1 MYAYTEVMLKIEG
14 MVESIIYENHENGY
28 TVCDISS
35 GGQLITLT
43 GYMPDLSEGESVIV
57 HGEWVTHVE
66 YGDQFK
72 VDYYERRLPSTEEE
86 IEKYLASG
94 LLPGIGKATAR
105 RIVELFGAEALD
117 VIEHEPD
124 RLLVIS
130 GLNKKKVDAIYKKYI
145 ELIGVRE
152 VVIFFQKF
160 GISPSAA
167 VKAFKQFGTSTVKLV
182 KENPYILADSVDGIT
197 FKTADSIAEEIGI
210 DKNSFSRVSS
220 GIKFLMQQIGYLNGH
235 TFLPRQTVAAQAV
248 QFLEIERG
256 TAEEAIAEM
265 LLSEELVLVNM
276 GEYDALYLKLF
287 YDAEKRVA
295 ERLLEMSQMVY
306 DINIKETDALIEEVE
321 AEIGIQLAEAQLD
334 AVRCVFENSAMV
346 ITGGP
351 GTGKTTIIRTII
363 ELMQRSRR
371 RVALTAPTGRAAKR
385 MTELCQMEA
394 KTIHR
399 LLEITPGSGEV
410 GTAFARNAQN
420 PLSCDVLIVDEM
432 SMVDILLMDSLLAAV
447 PRGTRLVMVG
457 DSDQL
462 PSVGAGNVLK
472 DIIDSDALTCIR
484 LKEIFRQARESMI
497 VVNAHRINHGEMPL
511 LNDRDNDFF
520 LVERSDPLTL
530 PDTIA
535 DLCARRLPKAYGLSN
550 ISQIQV
556 LTPTR
561 KSLIGVQ
568 NLNAVLQDAL
578 NPASPDKEE
587 HMTARCVF
595 RTGDKVM
602 QIRNNYQMEWER
614 IDGSEK
620 GVGVFNGDVGF
631 VMDIDNR
638 SQKMTV
644 IYDDKTVKYDF
655 MLLDEL
661 ELAYAVT
668 VHKSQGSEFDVVVM
682 PVFETHRLLMTRNL
696 LYTAITRAKSLVVL
710 VGEEQYIRT
719 FVENDNI
726 QRRFSG
732 LKNKLQIF

>member
-1 MYAYTEVMLKIEG
+1 MLKIEG
-14 MVESIIYENHENGY
+14 VVESIIYENPENGY
-28 TVCDISS
+28 TVCDISA

-43 GYMPDLSEGESVIV
+43 GYMPDLTEGEGITV
-57 HGEWVTHVE
+57 HGEWVTHIE

-72 VDYYERRLPSTEEE
+72 VDYYERRMPSTEEE

-105 RIVELFGAEALD
+105 KIVELFGAEALE

-124 RLLVIS
+124 RLLAIP
-130 GLNKKKVDAIYKKYI
+130 GLNKKKVDAVYKKYI

-152 VVIFFQKF
+152 VVIFFQGF
-160 GISPSAA
+160 GISPSSA
-167 VKAFKQFGTSTVKLV
+167 VKAFKQFGPSTVKLV

-197 FKTADSIAEEIGI
+197 FKTADGIGEKLGI
-210 DKNSFSRVSS
+210 DKNSFSRISS

-235 TFLPRQTVAAQAV
+235 TYLPEQTVKAQAV

-256 TAEEAIAEM
+256 AAEEAVSEM
-265 LLSEELVLVNM
+265 LLNEELVMSNM

-295 ERLLEMSQMVY
+295 RRLSEMSQLVF
-306 DINIKETDALIEEVE
+306 DINIKETDAMINE
-321 AEIGIQLAEAQLD
+321 AEEKLGIQLAEAQLE
-334 AVRCVFENSAMV
+334 AVRCAFQNSAMV

-351 GTGKTTIIRTII
+351 GTGKTTIIKTII
-363 ELMQRSRR
+363 ELMRNSRK
-371 RVALTAPTGRAAKR
+371 RVALAAPTGRAAKR
-385 MTELCQMEA
+385 MTELCGTEA

-399 LLEITPGSGEV
+399 LLEITPGANEV
-410 GTAFARNAQN
+410 GSAFARNAQN
-420 PLSCDVLIVDEM
+420 PLNCDVLIVDEM
-432 SMVDILLMDSLLAAV
+432 SMVDILLMDSLLDAV
-447 PRGTRLVMVG
+447 PRGTRLIMVG

-462 PSVGAGNVLK
+462 PAVGAGNVLK
-472 DIIDSDALTCIR
+472 DIIDSDMLTCIR
-484 LKEIFRQARESMI
+484 LTEIFRQARESMI
-497 VVNAHRINHGEMPL
+497 VVNAHRINNGEMPMF
-511 LNDRDNDFF
+511 NDSDNDFF
-520 LVERSDPLTL
+520 LVERGDPMDI
-530 PDTIA
+530 PPTIA

-568 NLNAVLQDAL
+568 NLNSVLQDAL
-578 NPASPDKEE
+578 NPPSPDKTE
-587 HMTARCVF
+587 HVTARCVF
-595 RTGDKVM
+595 RTGDKIM
-602 QIRNNYQMEWER
+602 QTRNNYQLEWER

-620 GVGVFNGDVGF
+620 GIGVFNGDVGF
-631 VMDIDNR
+631 VMDIDKR
-638 SQKMTV
+638 AQKLV
-644 IYDDKTVKYDF
+644 AVYDDRVVMYDF

-710 VGEEQYIRT
+710 VGSEQYVQT
-719 FVENDNI
+719 FVQNDNI

-732 LKNKLQIF
+732 LKNKLQIL